1 MNYLI
6 RLVTAITSFSKSVE
20 IEKMYFNKERWKK
33 FKQNLGLSCYIVCE
47 PQLFSNFF
55 YLTHSEEDI
64 VKEERKAIQ
73 SLIELIEIM
82 SVSKT

>member
-1 MNYLI
+1 M
-6 RLVTAITSFSKSVE
+6 
-20 IEKMYFNKERWKK
+20 EKMYFNKERWKK

-73 SLIELIEIM
+73 SLIELIESM
-82 SVSKT
+82 SASKT

>member
-1 MNYLI
+1 MYLI
-6 RLVTAITSFSKSVE
+6 WMFTATTLSSKCVVM
-20 IEKMYFNKERWKK
+20 EKMYFNKERWKK

-73 SLIELIEIM
+73 SLIELIESM